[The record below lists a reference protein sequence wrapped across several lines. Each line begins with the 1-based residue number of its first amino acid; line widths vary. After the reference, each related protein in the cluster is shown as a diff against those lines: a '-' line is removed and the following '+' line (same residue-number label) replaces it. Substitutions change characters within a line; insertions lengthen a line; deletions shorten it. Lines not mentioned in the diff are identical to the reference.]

1 MYSDYFVGSF
11 AERLCLGD
19 VNKPTPAV
27 ISPGV
32 GAGYFI
38 SPSRKGKKKT
48 NKNENKVDISQS
60 PESYIMLQSV
70 FSSTL
75 TTPFIFSG
83 QSLFK

>member
-38 SPSRKGKKKT
+38 SPSRKGKKKKKMKT
-48 NKNENKVDISQS
+48 KLTSVRVLKATSCCK
-60 PESYIMLQSV
+60 V
-70 FSSTL
+70 FSPAL
-75 TTPFIFSG
+75 
-83 QSLFK
+83 